1 MGLFALNVR
10 LKISLLRSE
19 FLLLK
24 IICQVPTLMV

>member
-10 LKISLLRSE
+10 LKISLLRNE